1 LDADPRGEEDIQMKK
16 SVSRTLTAMLA
27 ALAFGTANAAAQQE
41 AAKEH
46 DNKTYIEKPGDVS
59 SVTGV
64 LTQPKGWFQIPM
76 PPVENWRPNTF
87 MQSITPEAKLKAA
100 QSAMFVN
107 PMDLRGMIN
116 MMVAKKKVA
125 EGITF
130 DEVIESMDLR
140 ANTLNMMKVSHNTPY
155 KVIAG
160 ITGKPSPRM
169 EIIGYCDVLTM
180 REIVDFAPEFIAFL
194 PCRIAVLE
202 DADGQIWIVTLDWD
216 VRWLDTS
223 LNPNKISAG
232 LRDRAIKVREAIE
245 SIMEAGANGD
255 L

>member
-1 LDADPRGEEDIQMKK
+1 MTKWVG
-16 SVSRTLTAMLA
+16 RTLAAMLLTLGLGA
-27 ALAFGTANAAAQQE
+27 ANVVAQDATNKTQ
-41 AAKEH
+41 
-46 DNKTYIEKPGDVS
+46 NKTYIEKPGDAGEVE
-59 SVTGV
+59 GV
-64 LTQPKGWFQIPM
+64 VKQPKGWFQIPM
-76 PPVENWRPNTF
+76 PPLTAWRPNTF
-87 MQSITPEAKLKAA
+87 MPSITPEAKMRAA

-116 MMVAKKKVA
+116 MMVVKKKVA
-125 EGITF
+125 GGISF

-140 ANTLNMMKVSHNTPY
+140 ANSLNMMKVSHNTPY
-155 KVIAG
+155 KVIGG
-160 ITGKPSPRM
+160 ITGKPTPRM
-169 EIIGYCDVLTM
+169 EIIAYCDVITM
-180 REIVDFAPEFIAFL
+180 REIVDFVPEFIAFL

-202 DADGQIWIVTLDWD
+202 DADGQIWLVTLDWD

-232 LRDRAIKVREAIE
+232 LRDKAIKVREALE